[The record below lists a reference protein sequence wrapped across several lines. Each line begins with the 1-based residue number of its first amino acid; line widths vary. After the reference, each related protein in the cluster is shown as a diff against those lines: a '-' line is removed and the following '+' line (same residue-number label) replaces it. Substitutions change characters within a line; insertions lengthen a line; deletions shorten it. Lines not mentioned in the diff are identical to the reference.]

1 MTNITIIHD
10 RSWPV
15 SVQAAH
21 GHGYMRNV
29 IADHVHV
36 HTTVRATITVNVF
49 FSDFLSPC
57 LISLNNLDSYVYV
70 NAVSGSVG

>member
-15 SVQAAH
+15 SVPMAH
-21 GHGYMRNV
+21 GHGYMRNM

-36 HTTVRATITVNVF
+36 HTTVTAIITVNVF
-49 FSDFLSPC
+49 F
-57 LISLNNLDSYVYV
+57 
-70 NAVSGSVG
+70 